1 MIQLNVRK
9 QGPVH
14 DSIMNDEDIQEATI
28 LAIQEPHARRI
39 QGRLLTTPMTH
50 HKWSKMVPSTWR
62 EGRWAIRSM
71 LWVNKDVEAEQVPIE
86 SPDITAAIIRLP
98 GRLVF
103 VASVYVPGEDAQALR
118 DTCIN
123 LREAIAD
130 TKRKASTVVEV
141 VIAGDFNRHD
151 QLWGGDEVSIE
162 RQGEAD
168 PIIDLMNELALS
180 SLLRR
185 GTKTWHGGSYATT
198 IDLVLATEELSA
210 SAIKCAI
217 HGIEHGSDHCAI
229 ETIFDVSVP
238 TPRPQERLLLKNAP
252 WKEINARITRALD
265 TTPSGGAPYSSIR
278 ID

>member
-1 MIQLNVRK
+1 
-9 QGPVH
+9 
-14 DSIMNDEDIQEATI
+14 
-28 LAIQEPHARRI
+28 
-39 QGRLLTTPMTH
+39 
-50 HKWSKMVPSTWR
+50 
-62 EGRWAIRSM
+62 M

-103 VASVYVPGEDAQALR
+103 VTLVYVLGEDAQALR
-118 DTCIN
+118 DICTH
-123 LREAIAD
+123 LRKAIVD
-130 TKRKASTVVEV
+130 TKRNASIVEEV

-185 GTKTWHGGSYATT
+185 GTKIWHGGSYATT
-198 IDLVLATEELSA
+198 IDLVLATEELLA
-210 SAIKCAI
+210 LTIRCAI